1 MEIDT
6 LQIDEETSDERLGYY
21 LSQSPQATQ
30 KFNEGD
36 RFGTIFALI
45 ESGLTQSEYEEFL
58 VINPHG
64 WYDRNTINVLKETIL
79 HQGYKNS
86 PIMLHRD
93 PEAIV
98 ERRLLHQKFLAA
110 LTESSNSTSDNSV

>member
-1 MEIDT
+1 MEPDT
-6 LQIDEETSDERLGYY
+6 LQIAEETPGQRLGYY
-21 LSQSPQATQ
+21 LSKSTKATQ

-45 ESGLTQSEYEEFL
+45 ESGLTQPEYEEFL
-58 VINPHG
+58 AINPHG
-64 WYDRNTINVLKETIL
+64 WYDRETINALKDTIL
-79 HQGYKNS
+79 RQGYQAS

-98 ERRLLHQKFLAA
+98 ERRSLRQKFLAT
-110 LTESSNSTSDNSV
+110 LQESSNTTSDNSV